1 MPGAPSEERRTGR
14 RQPRVSDPPP
24 QPARPAAPRPV
35 AYEYGMR
42 VAFVGAGLMG
52 RGMVANLVSAGHD
65 VTVFAR
71 DPRRVTGVDVPVLD
85 DLAAAI
91 AGRDAVCLCVTDSAD
106 SEQVVGDV
114 LAAPDRPGLVVDL
127 STIAPAA
134 ARRIAA
140 RCAKAGVAYVD
151 CPVSGGPAG
160 AQAGTLA
167 VMCGGDADALRRA
180 APLLDAIGD
189 PARRTHCGPVGAGLV
204 VKLVNNLLVGVISS
218 ATAEALALGQR
229 AGVDPGLARDVLM
242 GATANSWQLENLFP
256 RVLQGDHRPGFTA
269 ANLCK
274 DLGHALGLDDTALP
288 FGELTLAQMRTVD
301 PARDYGAVA
310 RLTMDL
316 PPPV

>member
-1 MPGAPSEERRTGR
+1 MHGAPSEYAAPDAGGLAM
-14 RQPRVSDPPP
+14 SDPHPSG
-24 QPARPAAPRPV
+24 RAAGDAVP
-35 AYEYGMR
+35 YEYDMR

-52 RGMVANLVSAGHD
+52 RWMVARLVAAGHD

-71 DPRRVTGVDVPVLD
+71 DPRRVTGVDAPVVD
-85 DLAAAI
+85 DLAQAV
-91 AGRDAVCLCVTDSAD
+91 AGREAVCLCVTDSAD
-106 SEQVVGDV
+106 SAQVVDDV
-114 LAAPDRPGLVVDL
+114 LAVGDHPGLVVDL
-127 STIAPAA
+127 STIAPAV

-160 AQAGTLA
+160 AEAGTLA
-167 VMCGGDADALRRA
+167 IMCGGDAEALDRA

-229 AGVDPGLARDVLM
+229 AGIDPGLVRDVLM

-274 DLGHALGLDDTALP
+274 DLGHALGLDDAPMP
-288 FGELTLAQMRTVD
+288 FGELAMAQMLTVD
-301 PARDYGAVA
+301 PAQDYGAVA

-316 PPPV
+316 PPPA